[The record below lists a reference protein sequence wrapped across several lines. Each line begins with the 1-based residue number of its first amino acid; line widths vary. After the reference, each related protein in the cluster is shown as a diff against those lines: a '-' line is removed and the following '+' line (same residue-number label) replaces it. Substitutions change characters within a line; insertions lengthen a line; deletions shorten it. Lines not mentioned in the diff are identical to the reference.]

1 MGKKS
6 AIIGLFVA
14 VVLFTSNQASAC
26 LCLDPSFPDTVT
38 IEHDGYGAVG
48 MAELWGGG
56 LTGANRHAGVYM
68 LDKTAH
74 TGEGELWDNGYI
86 AAFCIE
92 LSQSSPGDPKKYG
105 VVQPEDAHMPTTF
118 LGEHVGQAKADYLSE
133 LWGRHFDSAWAEGE
147 SFTSEQNAAA
157 EAFAAAVW
165 EIVYENLPA
174 SPALYDV
181 TMDGTSGS
189 LGFRAGNLDT
199 VLANSM
205 LHSLDGT
212 GPKAELR
219 AFVNGCNQDFLVQVP
234 EPATILLLG
243 LSSLTLLRG
252 RKNRQ

>member
-6 AIIGLFVA
+6 AIIGLCVA
-14 VVLFTSNQASAC
+14 VVLFTFNQASAC

-105 VVQPEDAHMPTTF
+105 VVQPEDAQMPTTF
-118 LGEHVGQAKADYLSE
+118 LGEK
-133 LWGRHFDSAWAEGE
+133 
-147 SFTSEQNAAA
+147 
-157 EAFAAAVW
+157 
-165 EIVYENLPA
+165 IV
-174 SPALYDV
+174 
-181 TMDGTSGS
+181 SG
-189 LGFRAGNLDT
+189 LG
-199 VLANSM
+199 V
-205 LHSLDGT
+205 
-212 GPKAELR
+212 
-219 AFVNGCNQDFLVQVP
+219 
-234 EPATILLLG
+234 
-243 LSSLTLLRG
+243 
-252 RKNRQ
+252 